1 MPRAPRK
8 VNPLA
13 PPQEAGKLPT
23 FSGDAECKWVG
34 VRGADALIGM
44 FFQEPALLSGDGA
57 GVLSLLLLTQRRG
70 IKIGLYRAYHRGC
83 TAVTLVPAHSTA

>member
-1 MPRAPRK
+1 MSRALRK

-23 FSGDAECKWVG
+23 LSGDAEYKQVG
-34 VRGADALIGM
+34 VRGADALTGM
-44 FFQEPALLSGDGA
+44 FSQEPALLSGNGA
-57 GVLSLLLLTQRRG
+57 RVLCLLFLTQRRG

-83 TAVTLVPAHSTA
+83 TAVTLVLAHSTA